1 MERNLDPNS
10 NGLLQDYV
18 QSLFDEGIV
27 NDQFSQVL
35 TLKTE
40 DEPDSVLK
48 LINAYLNDA
57 EAILS
62 EFPENILAAQA
73 RKISEISL
81 CIGAEHMKL
90 ACSDLIQACD
100 EKQGRRFFQAV
111 GWTKMEFSRT
121 RGKLDALVQMEKR
134 ILRLKSKQNRAG

>member
-1 MERNLDPNS
+1 MALS
-10 NGLLQDYV
+10 ILTGLLQDYV

-62 EFPENILAAQA
+62 EFPENMYSWNLFWIFLTLTSKDLLLKPVKYQ
-73 RKISEISL
+73 RS
-81 CIGAEHMKL
+81 
-90 ACSDLIQACD
+90 ACGNVAI
-100 EKQGRRFFQAV
+100 
-111 GWTKMEFSRT
+111 
-121 RGKLDALVQMEKR
+121 
-134 ILRLKSKQNRAG
+134 

>member
-62 EFPENILAAQA
+62 EFPENMDIPDSDFKRLAAQA

-100 EKQGRRFFQAV
+100 EKQGRS
-111 GWTKMEFSRT
+111 FSW
-121 RGKLDALVQMEKR
+121 
-134 ILRLKSKQNRAG
+134 